1 MSSQNPAKILP
12 RVSAHQER
20 WQLVCEWKWLL
31 GFLLCL
37 SSAQSA
43 SRLSGSAWCSAG
55 ASDKSGWLTASSVE
69 RGLHLEGFSQCLS
82 CDSQARLRISTWV
95 AGNLKGEK
103 KRLLLFKEQATSLLL
118 RQISVPGFPFR
129 FWSWCGAKACMCGA
143 ESVVAQLLAWSRHCA
158 SVWKVEEQ
166 SHLVFTAF
174 LVWKPVQWPY
184 TLLRWRFSFVFF
196 FFPLQSS
203 LLWATLFNWILT
215 ATHCLTISI
224 GCVANCVFSQ
234 W

>member
-69 RGLHLEGFSQCLS
+69 RGLHFEGFSQCVS

-95 AGNLKGEK
+95 AGNLQEK
-103 KRLLLFKEQATSLLL
+103 KKKRGCFYLRNKLPLCSSGRLVFLGFRLGFEADVGLRLVCAEQ
-118 RQISVPGFPFR
+118 
-129 FWSWCGAKACMCGA
+129 GALWHSSSRGA
-143 ESVVAQLLAWSRHCA
+143 GGVRAVGNWPSSHCA
-158 SVWKVEEQ
+158 PVWVVEEQ
-166 SHLVFTAF
+166 SQLVFTAF

-184 TLLRWRFSFVFF
+184 TLLRWRYSFVVFF
-196 FFPLQSS
+196 SPAVFIAVGYS
-203 LLWATLFNWILT
+203 L
-215 ATHCLTISI
+215 
-224 GCVANCVFSQ
+224 
-234 W
+234 